1 MPRCRLALV
10 LILATLLTGCT
21 DAEPPLAL
29 GTQERDPGV
38 GWLSLLPQ
46 R

>member
-1 MPRCRLALV
+1 M
-10 LILATLLTGCT
+10 LILAALLAGCT

-29 GTQERDPGV
+29 GTLERDPGV

-46 R
+46 RRH